1 MNVHDM
7 GKYKNVFEADG
18 DDWKRLR
25 QTINPVFTARRMK
38 EVATCCVRLK
48 YLRFHLRLRLTDGN
62 LVDFGKR

>member
-38 EVATCCVRLK
+38 EVA
-48 YLRFHLRLRLTDGN
+48 
-62 LVDFGKR
+62 

>member
-38 EVATCCVRLK
+38 EVATCYKQMRS
-48 YLRFHLRLRLTDGN
+48 LRTHLTE
-62 LVDFGKR
+62 

>member
-38 EVATCCVRLK
+38 EVA
-48 YLRFHLRLRLTDGN
+48 YLVSANEFTQNTSH
-62 LVDFGKR
+62 